1 MSDNY
6 AASLLAY
13 GSTGTLKTTSVGHF
27 AKFIWE
33 TTGAPTRLVFADNG
47 GWEPIQ
53 PHIDAGIILPY
64 RLRDNATL
72 LEQIRLLMKGHWP
85 DSAGNFGKEPN
96 LDNVGA
102 NAAEGLTSISMLVL
116 RHLVSKGQKI
126 SEEIVGQFR
135 EGGEI
140 FGAAG
145 RSHYGFVQQ
154 FILDF
159 IGAFSTL
166 PTLSKRVMFTAHEG
180 KGQDSQ
186 TRQTVYGPAAV
197 GQAITDKIPFF
208 VSDLLHF
215 ETTII
220 DAKTNKSTVRAY
232 VRPHADADLQSIIW
246 PAKARLPFDLVAD
259 FQAKWPDGY
268 IDLSKETLYDYL
280 KFMDSVRLK
289 SANSIMQWKEQ
300 LTKGAA
306 K

>member
-6 AASLLAY
+6 AASILNY
-13 GSTGTLKTTSVGHF
+13 GSTGTLKTTNVGHF
-27 AKFIWE
+27 AKYVYE
-33 TTGAPTRLVFADNG
+33 TTHAPTRLVFADNG
-47 GWEPIQ
+47 GWEPIE
-53 PHIDAGIILPY
+53 PYIKAGIIMPY
-64 RLRDNATL
+64 RLRDNPTL

-85 DSAGNFGKEPN
+85 DESGNFGKEPN

-116 RHLVSKGQKI
+116 RHLVMKGQKI
-126 SEEIVGQFR
+126 SEDIVGTFR
-135 EGGEI
+135 EGNEV

-186 TRQTVYGPAAV
+186 TRQTVYGPSAV

-208 VSDLLHF
+208 VGDLIHS
-215 ETTII
+215 ETTVL
-220 DAKTNKSTVRAY
+220 DAKKNLTTVRAY
-232 VRPHADADLQSIIW
+232 FKSHADADLQSIIW
-246 PAKARLPFDLVAD
+246 PAKARLPFDLVEE
-259 FQAKWPDGY
+259 FNKKWPDGY
-268 IDLSKETLYDYL
+268 LDLSKENLYDYL

-289 SANSIMQWKEQ
+289 SADSIMQWKEQ
-300 LTKGAA
+300 LTKGAT